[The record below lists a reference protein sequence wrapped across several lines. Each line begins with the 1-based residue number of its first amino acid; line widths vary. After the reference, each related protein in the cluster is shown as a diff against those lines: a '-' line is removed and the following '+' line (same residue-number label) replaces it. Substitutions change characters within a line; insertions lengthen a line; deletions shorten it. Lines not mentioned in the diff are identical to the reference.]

1 MPVAGPAAV
10 AFEADCF
17 FTDAGVV
24 VPGVAAWVGLAVLAA
39 VVLGAEAFFFVEAT
53 GVAGADH
60 HLVRPGA
67 PLGAIDEDD
76 QRMGGDHGAA
86 PQLQHRPAA
95 STRIASQTSSI
106 TPRFAWGTDSDEVWL
121 P

>member
-53 GVAGADH
+53 GVAGAD
-60 HLVRPGA
+60 PPPTGA
-67 PLGAIDEDD
+67 DFPCV
-76 QRMGGDHGAA
+76 
-86 PQLQHRPAA
+86 AA
-95 STRIASQTSSI
+95 SEAR
-106 TPRFAWGTDSDEVWL
+106 PLR
-121 P
+121 